1 MKLVIISGR
10 SGSGKSTALQAL
22 EDLGYYCIDNLP
34 VAMLPSL
41 TELIQ
46 NEAMEDKSGVAIS
59 IDARNTPQGL
69 SQFPRFEEKLKA
81 SSIQHDIIYLDASL
95 PTLLKRF
102 SATRRR
108 HPLSDEDKGLK
119 EAIQLE
125 QHLLEPMADLAD
137 LTIDTTRLT
146 LYELRDVIKH
156 RVAGRS
162 GQQIALLFQ
171 SFGFKHGVPMDADL
185 VYDVRCLP
193 NPYWEPALRKFT
205 GQDPEVV
212 HYLQGQEDVQQMRDD
227 IIAYIEKWLPRF
239 EANNRSYLTVCI
251 GCTGGQH
258 RSVYL
263 AEALAGH
270 FNQSMDNVLVK
281 HRELSLPRLM
291 ND

>member
-34 VAMLPSL
+34 VTLLPSL
-41 TELIQ
+41 SELIQ
-46 NEAMEDKSGVAIS
+46 KEPMEDKSGVAIS
-59 IDARNTPQGL
+59 IDARNTSHGL
-69 SQFPRFEEKLKA
+69 SQFPNVAQELRNA
-81 SSIQHDIIYLDASL
+81 SIQHDIIYLDASL

-108 HPLSDEDKGLK
+108 HPLSSEDKGLN

-125 QHLLEPMADLAD
+125 KHLLEPMAELAD

-162 GQQIALLFQ
+162 GQEIALLFQ
-171 SFGFKHGVPMDADL
+171 SFGFKHGVPMDSDL

-193 NPYWEPALRKFT
+193 NPYWEPALRKYT
-205 GQDPEVV
+205 GQDPQVIR
-212 HYLQGQEDVQQMRDD
+212 YLDNQDDVQAMRAD
-227 IIAYIEKWLPRF
+227 IVAYLEKWLPHF

-270 FNQSMDNVLVK
+270 FKQSMDNVLVK
-281 HRELSLPRLM
+281 HRELSLPL
-291 ND
+291 

>member
-22 EDLGYYCIDNLP
+22 EDLGFYCIDNLP
-34 VAMLPSL
+34 VALLPSL
-41 TELIQ
+41 SELIQ
-46 NEAMEDKSGVAIS
+46 KEAMEDKSGVAIS
-59 IDARNTPQGL
+59 IDARNTSHGL
-69 SQFPRFEEKLKA
+69 SQFPRVAKELTEA
-81 SSIQHDIIYLDASL
+81 SIQHDIIYLDASL

-108 HPLSDEDKGLK
+108 HPLSSEDKGLN

-125 QHLLEPMADLAD
+125 KHLLEPMADLAD

-146 LYELRDVIKH
+146 LYELRDVIKD
-156 RVAGRS
+156 RVAGRR

-193 NPYWEPALRKFT
+193 NPYWEPALRKYT
-205 GQDPEVV
+205 GQDPQVI
-212 HYLQGQEDVQQMRDD
+212 HYLDQQDDVQQMLAD
-227 IIAYIEKWLPRF
+227 IIAYLEKWLPHF
-239 EANNRSYLTVCI
+239 ETNNRSYLTVCI

-263 AEALAGH
+263 AEALTGH

-281 HRELSLPRLM
+281 HRELSLPR
-291 ND
+291 

>member
-34 VAMLPSL
+34 VALLSSL
-41 TELIQ
+41 ADMIRD
-46 NEAMEDKSGVAIS
+46 EAMEDRSGVAIS
-59 IDARNTPQGL
+59 IDARNTSRGL
-69 SQFPRFEEKLKA
+69 SQFPAVAA
-81 SSIQHDIIYLDASL
+81 SLRDSAIEHEIIYLDASL

-108 HPLSDEDKGLK
+108 HPLSSEDKGLK

-125 QHLLEPMADLAD
+125 RLLLEPMADLAS
-137 LTIDTTRLT
+137 LTIDTTLMT

-162 GQQIALLFQ
+162 GQQVALLFQ

-193 NPYWEPALRKFT
+193 NPYWEPTLRQYT
-205 GQDPEVV
+205 GQDQQVIAYLRSQPEV
-212 HYLQGQEDVQQMRDD
+212 QMMLDD
-227 IIAYIEKWLPRF
+227 ITVYLEKWLPSF
-239 EANNRSYLTVCI
+239 ENNNRSYLTVAI

-263 AEALAGH
+263 AEALTGH
-270 FNQSMDNVLVK
+270 FRQSMDNVLVK
-281 HRELSLPRLM
+281 HRELSLPG
-291 ND
+291 

>member
-1 MKLVIISGR
+1 MKLIIISGR

-22 EDLGYYCIDNLP
+22 EDLGFYCIDNLP
-34 VAMLPSL
+34 VALLPSL

-46 NEAMEDKSGVAIS
+46 KETMEDKSGVAIS
-59 IDARNTPQGL
+59 IDARNTPHGL
-69 SQFPRFEEKLKA
+69 SQFPSAAKQLRDA
-81 SSIQHDIIYLDASL
+81 SIQHDIIYLDASL

-108 HPLSDEDKGLK
+108 HPLSSEDKGLN

-125 QHLLEPMADLAD
+125 KHLLEPMADLAD

-162 GQQIALLFQ
+162 GQEIALLFQ

-193 NPYWEPALRKFT
+193 NPYWEPALRKYT
-205 GQDPEVV
+205 GQDPQVI
-212 HYLQGQEDVQQMRDD
+212 HYLDKQEDVQHMLTD
-227 IIAYIEKWLPRF
+227 IIAYLEKWLPHF
-239 EANNRSYLTVCI
+239 KANNRSYLTVCI

-281 HRELSLPRLM
+281 HRELSLPG
-291 ND
+291 